1 MLVSVVFS
9 LVDHKNGT
17 IKCSKLGEQS
27 TFLLL
32 WAVFSEQYASLWVVL
47 YRFVLFWLILK

>member
-9 LVDHKNGT
+9 LVDHKNDT

-32 WAVFSEQYASLWVVL
+32 WAVFSEQYAFLWGF
-47 YRFVLFWLILK
+47 YTVLFCSGSF